1 MNLINRVFSK
11 TVETL
16 LRVDSRQKLSILI
29 YHRVLPERD
38 PMRPFE
44 PTVDEFDWQMKVL
57 TRFFQPISLTEA
69 VSALDGD
76 NLPSRAVCVTFDD
89 GYADNE
95 QFAIKTLQKWQVP
108 ATFFIAT
115 GFLNGGRMWND
126 SVIEAVRNAR
136 GAVLDL
142 RQVGLDRFTLENINQ
157 RRQGAENII
166 ASVKHRDAA
175 DREKLVEDIA
185 SIVGEP
191 LPDDLMMSD
200 AQVVNLRK
208 NGMEIGAHTVNHLI
222 LRKMGDKSDAEKEIG
237 ESRRYLEALLGE
249 AIDFFAYPN
258 GKFDRDYSLDHRD
271 LVESMGFRA
280 ALSTEWGVSNRAT
293 DRFQLPRFTPWDKTP
308 LRFTGR
314 LINNYRNLR

>member
-1 MNLINRVFSK
+1 
-11 TVETL
+11 
-16 LRVDSRQKLSILI
+16 
-29 YHRVLPERD
+29 
-38 PMRPFE
+38 
-44 PTVDEFDWQMKVL
+44 
-57 TRFFQPISLTEA
+57 
-69 VSALDGD
+69 
-76 NLPSRAVCVTFDD
+76 
-89 GYADNE
+89 
-95 QFAIKTLQKWQVP
+95 VP